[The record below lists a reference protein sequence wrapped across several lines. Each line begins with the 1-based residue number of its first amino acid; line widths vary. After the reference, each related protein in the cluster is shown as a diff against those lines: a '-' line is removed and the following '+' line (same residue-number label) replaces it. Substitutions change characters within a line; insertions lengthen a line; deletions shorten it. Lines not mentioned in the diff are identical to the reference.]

1 MKASASGGSILLFTA
16 ASLSVLSCC
25 YGFAPTSARV
35 TKLVGRPLPV
45 RASQVSPEARGTR
58 LPHPWRE
65 VPAAHR
71 PPRAPQS
78 TKIFESSDGGEAS
91 APSDEADASAPA
103 VSSSPSEKRGILGK
117 IKSAFGDKD
126 NSGLTGRERLAKM
139 GLSAL
144 LSYGW
149 VSNMSYAVTLS
160 LSWFIH
166 SKRTGL
172 SPLAEGQWKPF
183 LAVYG

>member
-1 MKASASGGSILLFTA
+1 MKTSASGSILLFTA

-25 YGFAPTSARV
+25 CGFAPTSARV
-35 TKLVGRPLPV
+35 TKLIARQLPV

-58 LPHPWRE
+58 LPYPWRD

-78 TKIFESSDGGEAS
+78 TKIFESSGGGEAN
-91 APSDEADASAPA
+91 APSDDADASAA
-103 VSSSPSEKRGILGK
+103 SSSPSEKRGILSK
-117 IKSAFGDKD
+117 IKSAFVDKD

-166 SKRTGL
+166 TKRTGL